1 MPKNNNKG
9 NSDTNFATITFDEI
23 KEKLLNRAKIY
34 YPETYKDFN
43 KTSFGSMMMD
53 MISLVSEQLNF
64 YTQFVANESFIETAR
79 TVQGYTSAA
88 NKEGIQIN
96 NKYTSVGIVKCFFRI
111 PANATLSGPDS
122 NYQFTLLRGA
132 RFANGTGAVFTAT
145 EDVIID
151 LDPDKI
157 IGKEYTGTS
166 DRSTY
171 YIFSSDVPVV
181 SGQDKEV
188 SVDVGTYKRF
198 LKVEIKDDTVSDIIK
213 VTDSSGN
220 EYYEVSNLGNK
231 VIYKEVLNRKNNDP
245 SVPLKLTPVAVPRRF
260 EVRNEGSRTFLHFG
274 YGSEADLKRKPIA
287 NPSDL
292 ALEQPGKNYYSDISF
307 DPAKLLSNNNFGV
320 SPQNTTLSIIYRSN
334 TSENSNAAAN
344 TITNIISSNLIFN
357 SEETLNSTKVDF
369 IRSSMTCTNEEA
381 INGSLRYNSTQ
392 EISETILSA
401 KGAQGRAVTLQD
413 YISLC
418 YTMPSKFGSV
428 FRASAEK
435 DMDDLKRN
443 INLYVISQDSEGFL
457 QSPSSV
463 LKGNLKKWL
472 NAGRMISDS
481 IDIFSA
487 SVLNLGI
494 FFDVVLTNKANKMT
508 SLSEIREFLFSEMK
522 LSSPQIGEYFSIGEV
537 EKILNSMAIIAR
549 VNKVKIINKHDG
561 EYSQTRLD
569 IPSNTSHDGSL
580 IFIPENII
588 WEIKYE
594 RDVIGKIQ

>member
-96 NKYTSVGIVKCFFRI
+96 NKYTSVGTVKCFFRI

-132 RFANGTGAVFTAT
+132 RFANDTGAVFTAT

-157 IGKEYTGTS
+157 VGKEYTGTS
-166 DRSTY
+166 DRNTY

-231 VIYKEVLNRKNNDP
+231 VIYKL
-245 SVPLKLTPVAVPRRF
+245 
-260 EVRNEGSRTFLHFG
+260 
-274 YGSEADLKRKPIA
+274 
-287 NPSDL
+287 
-292 ALEQPGKNYYSDISF
+292 
-307 DPAKLLSNNNFGV
+307 
-320 SPQNTTLSIIYRSN
+320 
-334 TSENSNAAAN
+334 
-344 TITNIISSNLIFN
+344 
-357 SEETLNSTKVDF
+357 
-369 IRSSMTCTNEEA
+369 
-381 INGSLRYNSTQ
+381 
-392 EISETILSA
+392 
-401 KGAQGRAVTLQD
+401 
-413 YISLC
+413 
-418 YTMPSKFGSV
+418 
-428 FRASAEK
+428 
-435 DMDDLKRN
+435 
-443 INLYVISQDSEGFL
+443 
-457 QSPSSV
+457 
-463 LKGNLKKWL
+463 
-472 NAGRMISDS
+472 
-481 IDIFSA
+481 
-487 SVLNLGI
+487 
-494 FFDVVLTNKANKMT
+494 
-508 SLSEIREFLFSEMK
+508 
-522 LSSPQIGEYFSIGEV
+522 
-537 EKILNSMAIIAR
+537 
-549 VNKVKIINKHDG
+549 
-561 EYSQTRLD
+561 
-569 IPSNTSHDGSL
+569 SL
-580 IFIPENII
+580 IHI
-588 WEIKYE
+588 
-594 RDVIGKIQ
+594 